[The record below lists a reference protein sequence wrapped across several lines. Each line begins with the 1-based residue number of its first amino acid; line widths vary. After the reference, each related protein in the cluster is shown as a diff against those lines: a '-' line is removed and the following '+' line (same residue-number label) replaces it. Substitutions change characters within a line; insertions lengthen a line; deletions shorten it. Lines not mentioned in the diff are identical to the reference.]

1 MTTRREFLSSPALL
15 AAPSKPRPNVILMIT
30 DDQGYGDLSM
40 HGNPILRTPNI
51 DSIGRDGVRFTQF
64 RVSPVCAPTR
74 ASLMTGRW
82 NYRTGVTD
90 TYLGRAMMRPEEVTL
105 AECLR
110 GAGYRTGIFGKW
122 HLGDNAPLRATDQG
136 FDEALTL
143 RGGGLAQPS
152 SPPGTGYFNPP
163 LEHNNRALTGK
174 GYCTDI
180 FFDHA
185 MRFIEQNRSRP
196 FFCYLATN
204 APHTPLMIGDEWVAP
219 YRGKGLDEVT
229 EKIYG
234 MISNLDSNTG
244 RLLVH
249 LRKLGIER
257 DTMLIFMTDNGAQQR
272 RFNAGLRSVKGTVY
286 DGGIRVP
293 CLVRYPG
300 GAKPGEV
307 DQAAAHVDLMPTI
320 LDACG
325 VPMPGD
331 RKIDG
336 RSLMPWVAG
345 SKEKLAERTQVFQWH
360 RGDEPEAWKNC
371 AVVRGDWKLVNGA
384 ELYNV
389 RQDPGEAKDLAKSEP
404 AAVAR
409 LRKEYEEWFK
419 DVGSAGYAPPRIW
432 VGSEIEDPVLLTRQ
446 DWRGPKAT
454 WDATGLGYYEVDVR
468 RKGRY
473 RVTLRYPGVKE
484 DTRAVFDAGFTQM
497 GEKVSAG
504 SLECSM
510 ELSFDR
516 VGPARFEGRLEA
528 AGRSWGAHYIEIRRL
543 G

>member
-1 MTTRREFLSSPALL
+1 MATRREFLSASALL
-15 AAPSKPRPNVILMIT
+15 AAPSKPRPNVVLIIT
-30 DDQGYGDLSM
+30 DDQGYGDLSL
-40 HGNPILRTPNI
+40 HGNPVLRTPNI
-51 DSIGRDGVRFTQF
+51 DSIGREGVRFTQF

-90 TYLGRAMMRPEEVTL
+90 TYLGRAMMRPSEVTL
-105 AECLR
+105 PECLR
-110 GAGYRTGIFGKW
+110 AAGYRTGIFGKW

-152 SPPGTGYFNPP
+152 SPPGTGYFDPP
-163 LEHNNRALTGK
+163 LEHNNHAITAK

-185 MRFIEQNRSRP
+185 MAFIEQNRARP
-196 FFCYLATN
+196 FFCYIAAN
-204 APHTPLMIGDEWVAP
+204 APHTPLEIGEEWVAP
-219 YRGKGLDEVT
+219 YRGKGLDETTAKV
-229 EKIYG
+229 YG

-244 RLLVH
+244 RLLAHV
-249 LRKLGIER
+249 RKLGIGR
-257 DTMLIFMTDNGAQQR
+257 DTMLVFMTDNGAQQR
-272 RFNAGLRSVKGTVY
+272 RFNAGLRGLKGTVY

-293 CLVRYPG
+293 CFLRYPG
-300 GAKPGEV
+300 VAAPGV
-307 DQAAAHVDLMPTI
+307 IDQPAAHVDLLPTI

-325 VPMPGD
+325 VAMPKG

-336 RSLMPWVAG
+336 RSLMSQVTG
-345 SKEKLAERTQVFQWH
+345 SRENMAERTQVIQWH
-360 RGDEPEAWKNC
+360 RGDEPEAWKSC
-371 AVVRGDWKLVNGA
+371 AAVRGGWKLVNGA

-389 RQDPGEAKDLAKSEP
+389 QTDPGETRDLAQSEP

-409 LRKEYEEWFK
+409 LRKEYEDWFA

-432 VGSEIEDPVLLTRQ
+432 IGSEIEDPVILTRQ

-454 WDATGLGYYEVDVR
+454 WDPTGLGHYEVEIR
-468 RKGRY
+468 RAGRY
-473 RVTLRYPGVKE
+473 LVTLRFPKLPE
-484 DTRAVFDAGFTQM
+484 PAKATFDSSFTQKSEDLRP
-497 GEKVSAG
+497 GSAECR
-504 SLECSM
+504 LEVA
-510 ELSFDR
+510 LDR

-528 AGRSWGAHYIEIRRL
+528 AGRAWGAHYIEIRRL